1 MILFVIIISLLLT
14 LMNIYLVIKI
24 RQLKK
29 KMTVITDN
37 LVYYESSVK
46 SLLLN
51 STQIINQQQ
60 VNIKYVRENY
70 QILYLRWQK
79 IRQII
84 ILLSWLY
91 RIGSKYLTW

>member
-24 RQLKK
+24 GQLRK

-60 VNIKYVRENY
+60 VNIEYVRENY

-91 RIGSKYLTW
+91 RIGSKYLMR

>member
-24 RQLKK
+24 GQLRK

-60 VNIKYVRENY
+60 VNIEDVREKY

-79 IRQII
+79 IRQTIV
-84 ILLSWLY
+84 LFSWLY
-91 RIGSKYLTW
+91 RIGSKYLTR